1 MKKLALIIFLT
12 ILFLPSLFARN
23 SGDKYI
29 GLSSGYVYS
38 TINTDTGYKTG
49 QSYLPGHGFSISIP
63 VIFQVHDNIGLETGI
78 EFLQKNFTSKYIAT
92 SLNEVTELY
101 EKNIN
106 SYIELPLSMSL
117 TFSHN
122 SLSTS
127 LGFGG
132 YCGFW
137 LSSYREGKA
146 LGSSISL
153 DETKGFYGYYS
164 GYHDFNERYDNRY
177 SFGLLFRSSLEYR
190 LNRTVLMLRLSYKL
204 GLSDMRKGQKY
215 FSTKMR
221 NNALTAE
228 VGIMYNF
235 GGAK

>member
-1 MKKLALIIFLT
+1 
-12 ILFLPSLFARN
+12 
-23 SGDKYI
+23 
-29 GLSSGYVYS
+29 
-38 TINTDTGYKTG
+38 
-49 QSYLPGHGFSISIP
+49 
-63 VIFQVHDNIGLETGI
+63 
-78 EFLQKNFTSKYIAT
+78 
-92 SLNEVTELY
+92 
-101 EKNIN
+101 
-106 SYIELPLSMSL
+106 MSL
-117 TFSHN
+117 TISHN
-122 SLSTS
+122 SLSAS

-164 GYHDFNERYDNRY
+164 GYHNFNERYDNRY